1 MTLRERNGRMSL
13 PHIKIENSLN
23 IIIVGC
29 GNIGENLAEQLGEPG
44 NNITVV
50 DLSPE
55 RVRAVSERYDVM
67 GVVGNGATY
76 ATQLEA
82 GVEKADLLIA
92 VTGSDELNLLCC
104 LLAQKKGHCRTIACV
119 ESSEYST
126 EADYFKQ
133 ELGLAM
139 IINPKR
145 AAAEEIRRV
154 LRFPSAMKIDT
165 FAGGRVELVK
175 FRLPE
180 GSPLVGK
187 SVREVVSSLHCDV
200 LICTVERED
209 AAYIAKGDFVFAG
222 KDVISLVASPKNA
235 DDFFSKI
242 MYRTQ
247 SVRSAMI
254 AGGGQI
260 TRYLCEMLHEDGVSV
275 KILEEKAEVCEELT
289 VRYPY
294 ARIIHTDAGDQE
306 TLLEEG
312 LESAGA
318 FVSLTNSDEENILFS
333 LLAKRLGHGKL
344 VTKIDRFDFSDVVD
358 HLDLDTI
365 VYPKNV
371 ASDMIVRY
379 VRAMKNTIGTGVETL
394 YNIILDKIEASEFIV
409 KEGAPLIGKPLA
421 ELALKDNVL
430 IASILRG
437 DKVIIPR
444 GQNTIEAGDRVVIV
458 TEMMALH
465 DISDVLR

>member
-1 MTLRERNGRMSL
+1 MARANYESTM
-13 PHIKIENSLN
+13 N

-29 GNIGENLAEQLGEPG
+29 GKIGENLAEQLSEPG

-55 RVRAVSERYDVM
+55 RVKEVSERCDVM
-67 GVVGNGATY
+67 GVVGNGATH

-82 GVEKADLLIA
+82 GIEDADLLIA

-104 LLAQKKGHCRTIACV
+104 LLAKKNGKCRTIARV
-119 ESSEYST
+119 ESPEYNSEAGFLR
-126 EADYFKQ
+126 E

-139 IINPKR
+139 VINAKR

-180 GSPLVGK
+180 NSPLVGM
-187 SVREVVSSLHCDV
+187 SVREAAITLHSDV
-200 LICTVERED
+200 LFCTVERED
-209 AAYIAKGDFVFAG
+209 DAYIVNGDFVFAG
-222 KDVISLVASPKNA
+222 KDIVSFIASPKKA
-235 DDFFSKI
+235 AAFFKKI
-242 MYRTQ
+242 AYRSH
-247 SVRSAMI
+247 SVKDAMI

-260 TRYLCEMLHEDGVSV
+260 TRYLCEMLHEDGVAV
-275 KILEEKAEVCEELT
+275 KIIERRADVCDELT
-289 VRYPY
+289 ARYPY
-294 ARIIHTDAGDQE
+294 ATVIHGEAGDQE

-312 LESAGA
+312 ADSIGA
-318 FVSLTNSDEENILFS
+318 FVALTNYDEENILLS
-333 LLAKRLGHGKL
+333 LLAKRLGSGKL
-344 VTKIDRFDFSDVVD
+344 VTKITRFDFSNVVA
-358 HLDLDTI
+358 HLDLDSI
-365 VYPKNV
+365 IYPKNV
-371 ASDMIVRY
+371 ASDVIVRY

-394 YNIILDKIEASEFIV
+394 YNIIPDRVEASEFIV
-409 KEGAPLIGKPLA
+409 RAGSPVLGKPLC
-421 ELALKDNVL
+421 ELQLKSNVL

-437 DKVIIPR
+437 KEVIIPR
-444 GQNTIEAGDRVVIV
+444 GQSSIEEGDRVVIV
-458 TEMMALH
+458 SQMMALH